1 MGCQLAESCLKFSI
15 FRAAAQS
22 ADCCTECSIF
32 PATATSG
39 GGVLHGMQYFSC
51 YGHYRR
57 GIVARNAAFLVL
69 LPLQTPVC
77 CITCSISLAFVFQK
91 SDCCKTYSIS
101 PPSHSVHKKT
111 PAQVN
116 PSPVQVSFDILH
128 NILVISPGNFPGL
141 VSLTFNILVDQHI
154 QLHRLAEH
162 FRVADP
168 QLQGQGV
175 QLFPGLFNTCLMLF
189 ISHNGRFSRQRIV
202 PAAQACGLPSRT
214 SPQPSYRS

>member
-69 LPLQTPVC
+69 LPLQTLVC

-101 PPSHSVHKKT
+101 PP
-111 PAQVN
+111 
-116 PSPVQVSFDILH
+116 
-128 NILVISPGNFPGL
+128 
-141 VSLTFNILVDQHI
+141 LTQYTKRH
-154 QLHRLAEH
+154 LHRLIP
-162 FRVADP
+162 R
-168 QLQGQGV
+168 LYK
-175 QLFPGLFNTCLMLF
+175 CLLTF
-189 ISHNGRFSRQRIV
+189 CIIF
-202 PAAQACGLPSRT
+202 
-214 SPQPSYRS
+214 